1 MRGLER
7 RAARLGD
14 ARAAKLAARVAAAV
28 GSGVPGVSAAAEA
41 DRVILSGRGL
51 SMRAATDP
59 LLQGLGSWVR

>member
-7 RAARLGD
+7 RAARLAD
-14 ARAAKLAARVAAAV
+14 ARAAKLAARLAAEI
-28 GSGVPGVSAAAEA
+28 GDGVPGVTAAAEA

-51 SMRAATDP
+51 SLRAVTDP